1 MSVSRPSMRLII
13 ALGLTTR
20 LTSREIVASGLGYDV
35 NTLGKSRGKRY
46 ALLLRIA
53 NRGIVVIFGVGVD
66 IVILGVD
73 IAILG
78 VDISILGVD
87 IAILGVDI
95 GILGVDITIL
105 GVDKAVLRRQ
115 KRNKKKWG
123 GGGYGGREEG
133 VVSGVRHLEAGWSVL
148 ESVDTRHSPFREF
161 DQGGF
166 WVVEESYDVTSG
178 VIG

>member
-1 MSVSRPSMRLII
+1 MRLII

-35 NTLGKSRGKRY
+35 DTLGKGRGKRY
-46 ALLLRIA
+46 ALLLRIV

-66 IVILGVD
+66 IVILGLD

-95 GILGVDITIL
+95 AILGVDITIL

-123 GGGYGGREEG
+123 EGGGYGGREEG
-133 VVSGVRHLEAGWSVL
+133 MVNGVRDLEAGWSVL
-148 ESVDTRHSPFREF
+148 ESVDTRHSPFGEF
-161 DQGGF
+161 DRGGS

-178 VIG
+178 VIGKLLDFA